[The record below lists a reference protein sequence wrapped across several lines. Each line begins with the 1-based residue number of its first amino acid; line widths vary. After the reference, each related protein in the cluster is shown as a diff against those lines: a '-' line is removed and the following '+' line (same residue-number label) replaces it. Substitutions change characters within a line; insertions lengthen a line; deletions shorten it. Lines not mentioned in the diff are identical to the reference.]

1 MKRRRFYFTLFV
13 LMSSLFMT
21 GAAGAVSLGDPDLVG
36 YWQFDEGTGKTTA
49 DRSLN
54 GYTGTLNGGTTWTD
68 GVYGSAVRFDGSDAY
83 VGTGQSLLNGLEGF
97 TLAGWVSASN
107 VDVYSSLFGQNDL
120 IEFGFT
126 SENGGQLGTWMA
138 GNQWQFVGADYDF
151 PYPSWHHV
159 ALTGDLSGVV
169 IYIDGEVAGSD
180 PGAVSSSTSGFPFN
194 IGGYVFNADQP
205 QTLLGEIDEVFV
217 LSRALA
223 QEEIQSLMQGIG
235 EYPYAL
241 APDPADGAL
250 YSATWVTLTWKP
262 GDLAASHDV
271 YLGDNFDDVNNGTGD
286 TFRGNLPLD
295 EPFYLAGFAGFAFPN
310 GLVPGTTYYWRID
323 EVNDADPN
331 SPWKGKVW
339 SFTVPPRT
347 AYFPNP
353 ADGAEFVDLDVRLT
367 WTAGYGA
374 KAHYV
379 VFGEDFDEVSN
390 APSGSQSTTSF
401 NPGPLKLAKTYYWR
415 VDESDGTET
424 YKGQVWSFTT
434 EGAVSG
440 PSPADGAV
448 DVKPSV
454 ILGWVA
460 GAVARSHDVYFGTDA
475 DAVAIATKD
484 SPEYKGPKAL
494 SEESYDP
501 GKLTMD
507 TTYFWRIDE
516 VNDVNPDSPWP
527 GHVWSFTTGNYFVI
541 DDFEEYNADDNQ
553 IWFAWHDGLGAGL
566 PDTPDYL
573 PGNGTGS
580 AVGDETTASYTEET
594 IVHGGNQSM
603 PFAFDNDKQGYAMY
617 SEVEHTLTYQRDWTE
632 QGVTELSLWFRG
644 YPESVGSFVESPAGT
659 YTMTGS
665 GADIWAVDGEEAD
678 QFHYAFKVLTGA
690 GSITARVQSIENT
703 NSWAKAGVMI
713 RETLEPDS
721 AHAMM
726 VVTPGSGISFQRRPG
741 TGATSVDN
749 TTAGITAPYWVKIE
763 RDLSGNFRA
772 YSSADGSNWQVQ
784 GSAEL
789 IQMASNVY
797 IGLALTSH
805 DPDLTCQAVFTNVT
819 TTGAVS
825 GQWMNQ
831 DIGIESNDA
840 EPLYVAVSNAAG
852 EPAVVVHDDPAAT
865 QIDTWTEWVIPLQ
878 AFADQGINLTD
889 VDSIAIGLGTKGN
902 MTTPGGS
909 GKMYFDDIRLY
920 RPDR

>member
-1 MKRRRFYFTLFV
+1 
-13 LMSSLFMT
+13 MT
-21 GAAGAVSLGDPDLVG
+21 GAAGAVGLGDPDLVG
-36 YWQFDEGTGKTTA
+36 YWQFDEGSGTTTI

-83 VGTGQSLLNGLEGF
+83 VGTDQSLLNGLEGF
-97 TLAGWVSASN
+97 TLAGWISASN

-159 ALTGDLSGVV
+159 ALTGDSSGVV
-169 IYIDGEVAGSD
+169 IYIDGEVAASD
-180 PGAVSSSTSGFPFN
+180 TGAVSSGTSGFPFN
-194 IGGYVFNADQP
+194 IGGYVFNSDQS
-205 QTLLGEIDEVFV
+205 QTLEGEIDEVFV
-217 LSRALA
+217 LSRALS
-223 QEEIQSLMQGIG
+223 QQEIQSLMQGIG

-271 YLGDNFDDVNNGTGD
+271 YLGDNFEDVNNGTGD

-295 EPFYLAGFAGFAFPN
+295 EPFYLAGFLGFAFPD

-331 SPWKGKVW
+331 SPWKGEVW
-339 SFTVPPRT
+339 SLMVPPRT

-353 ADGAEFVDLDVRLT
+353 VDGAEFVDLDVRFT
-367 WTAGYGA
+367 WTAGYGS
-374 KAHYV
+374 KVHYV

-415 VDESDGTET
+415 VDESDGNET

-448 DVKPSV
+448 DIKPSV
-454 ILGWVA
+454 VLDWVA
-460 GAVARSHDVYFGTDA
+460 GAVATSHDVYFGTDA
-475 DAVAIATKD
+475 DAVANATKD

-494 SEESYDP
+494 GEESYGP

-516 VNDVNPDSPWP
+516 VNDINPDSPWL
-527 GHVWSFTTGNYFVI
+527 GHVWSFTTGDFFVI
-541 DDFEEYNADDNQ
+541 DDFEEYNNEDNQ

-573 PGNGTGS
+573 PGNETGS
-580 AVGDETTASYTEET
+580 AVGNETTASYTEET

-603 PFAFDNDKQGYAMY
+603 PFAFDNNKQGYAMY
-617 SEVEHTLTYQRDWTE
+617 SEVEYTLTDQRDWTE

-644 YPESVGSFVESPAGT
+644 YPASVGSFMEDPAGT

-678 QFHYAFKVLTGA
+678 QFHYAFKMLNGA

-741 TGATSVDN
+741 TGATSVDD
-749 TTAGITAPYWVKIE
+749 TTAGIIAPYWVRVE

-772 YSSADGSNWQVQ
+772 YSSVDGSNWQVQ

-789 IQMASNVY
+789 IQMATNVY

-819 TTGAVS
+819 TTGQVS

-831 DIGIESNDA
+831 DIGIENNDA

-852 EPAVVVHDDPAAT
+852 ESAVVVHDDPAAA

-878 AFADQGINLTD
+878 TIADQGINLTD

-902 MTTPGGS
+902 VTTPGGS